1 MNGTYLRIDLRRQ
14 VRDVGNIVFV
24 LALPVFMY
32 VLFGNTFGAGGER
45 IGRGDVRFV
54 IMTAMAAYGAS
65 VATTSISG
73 SAAVEL
79 MQGWGR
85 QLGLTP
91 LRPVGF
97 VATKVVVALVVA
109 AAAVLAVGTAGVLT
123 GASAPGAVWVATAAI
138 TWVGS
143 AMFALYGLAVAQ
155 WFHSESA
162 VGIGS
167 ASLVLLAFFGNL
179 FVPLSGAILA
189 VARWTPMYGYAA
201 LARYPQLQGVQQV
214 GEERDQLWALVA
226 NVAAWTLVLGVVC
239 VAAVRR
245 GRRRQ

>member
-1 MNGTYLRIDLRRQ
+1 MNATYLRIDLLRQ
-14 VRDVGNIVFV
+14 LRDVANIVFV
-24 LALPVFMY
+24 VALPVFMY
-32 VLFGNTFGAGGER
+32 VLFGSTFGAGGELA
-45 IGRGDVRFV
+45 GRGDVRFAV
-54 IMTAMAAYGAS
+54 MTAMAAYGAA
-65 VATTSISG
+65 VATTAISG
-73 SAAVEL
+73 TAAVEL

-91 LRPVGF
+91 LRPAGF

-123 GASAPGAVWVATAAI
+123 GASAPPGVWMASAVI

-155 WFHSESA
+155 WFRSESA

-179 FVPLSGAILA
+179 FVPLSGAILH
-189 VARWTPMYGYAA
+189 VARWTPMYGFAA
-201 LARYPQLQGVQQV
+201 LVRYPQLQGAQLV
-214 GEERDQLWALVA
+214 GDERDQLWALLA
-226 NVAAWTLVLGVVC
+226 NVVGWTLVLAGIC
-239 VAAVRR
+239 LAAVRR
-245 GRRRQ
+245 GGRRQ

>member
-1 MNGTYLRIDLRRQ
+1 MNATYLRIDLLRQ
-14 VRDVGNIVFV
+14 LRDVANIVFV
-24 LALPVFMY
+24 VALPVFMY
-32 VLFGNTFGAGGER
+32 VLFGSTFGAGGELA
-45 IGRGDVRFV
+45 GRGDVRFAV
-54 IMTAMAAYGAS
+54 MTAMAAYGAA
-65 VATTSISG
+65 VATTAISG
-73 SAAVEL
+73 TAAVEL

-91 LRPVGF
+91 LRPAGF
-97 VATKVVVALVVA
+97 VATKVVVALIVA
-109 AAAVLAVGTAGVLT
+109 AAAVLAVGTAGVVT
-123 GASAPGAVWVATAAI
+123 GAKAPPGVWAASAVIA
-138 TWVGS
+138 WVGS

-155 WFHSESA
+155 WFRSESA

-179 FVPLSGAILA
+179 FVPLSGAILT

-201 LARYPQLQGVQQV
+201 LVRYPQLQGAQLV
-214 GEERDQLWALVA
+214 GDERDQLWALLA
-226 NVAAWTLVLGVVC
+226 NAIGWTLVLAGVC